1 MRRIVEFSLKNRI
14 TVIVFLFFILGAGS
28 FIALKMPVDA
38 VPDITNVQVIVNAKT
53 GGLDPQ
59 QVEKS
64 VTFFVESEMAGIP
77 RVREV
82 RSLSR
87 FGLSQTVVVFEDG
100 TDIYWARQQV
110 AERMRMAT
118 DKIPRGIGLG
128 MAPISTGLGE
138 VFMYVLQLKPGS
150 LHTKESEPERL
161 VYLRTVQDF
170 ILKPY
175 LKSHVAGA
183 AEVDSLGGYEKQID
197 IDVDPVKMEQQGI
210 TLNALAAK
218 LRTLGENFGG
228 GYIEQ
233 NAQQVIVRTN
243 GAFPLQ
249 ALRET
254 PIRLTYD
261 GRQVRLKEI
270 ADVRTYHPQRVG
282 AATYRGEEAVLGT
295 VLMLMGQNSR
305 ETAAAAEEALA
316 SAPLPADV
324 EARIVYSRG
333 YLVGATVKTVA
344 RNLAEGAV
352 IVVMI
357 LLLFLGNL
365 RASLFVSLA
374 IPVSFAF
381 ALAGMQLFHISANLM
396 SLGAL
401 DFGLIVDGSI
411 VMIENLLTKLEHHAP
426 VNAAQKLKLTRDA
439 ALEVLKPMVTGMLI
453 IMAVYVPILTLEGT
467 EGKLYY
473 PMAITVIFALFGA
486 LVMAVIAIPVLG
498 YYVHAKKGAQ
508 QTGLYRF
515 VQRYYEPALNFPLRN
530 IRRLLLP
537 MGIFILFCGWVF
549 SRLGS
554 DFMPPLNEGD
564 MTLNLLHDARISLS
578 ESLVREK
585 KAEQIILR
593 YPEVETVFGRIG
605 TSEAATDPMGVNL
618 SDLFV
623 ILKKDTRL
631 WRKNAQGRT
640 LTKAELFRLIE
651 ADLKPVLAAEHG
663 LEDTEIVETQPI
675 AMRVNEMLEGSRA
688 EVSLRIFGRDLN
700 TLMELQNK
708 VTAILKKIPGAAE
721 VELDALTALR
731 KSLMLDARIR
741 HERINYYGIPLSQV
755 NETLETAMVGHTIGS
770 LYEHDWRFRIDVIID
785 DAKRKNLAL
794 IRKIPVALPEGGNIN
809 LGDIVDF
816 SYAENVTSIA
826 RSAMN
831 RYAGVAVFL
840 GNRDTLSFVNEAR
853 EKIAKELQLPPD
865 YRIVWGGQFKNLE
878 RARLRLLLI
887 VPLILAGIAFLVY
900 RTFRSAK
907 QTFLIF
913 LTVPFSWTGGVLALW
928 FAGIHFSVS
937 AAVGFIALSGVA
949 VLNGLVKVSY
959 LNQLRAEGKSLS
971 EAVHQGALGRLRPV
985 LMTASVASLGFLPMV
1000 LNSGIGAEVQRPLAV
1015 VVLGGLVT
1023 ATLMTLF
1030 LMPAFYQW
1038 LEEPRAKKQP

>member
-1 MRRIVEFSLKNRI
+1 MRSIVEISLNNRIAVVFSLVLI
-14 TVIVFLFFILGAGS
+14 MAAGI
-28 FIALKMPVDA
+28 FVAFRLPVDA
-38 VPDITNVQVIVNAKT
+38 VPDVTNVQVIVNAKT

-64 VTFFVESEMAGIP
+64 VTFFVEAEMAGIP

-87 FGLSQTVVVFEDG
+87 FGLSQTVVVFEDR

-110 AERMRMAT
+110 AERMRMAG
-118 DKIPRGIGLG
+118 DKIPRGINLA

-138 VFMYVLQLKPGS
+138 VLMYTLQLKADSP
-150 LHTKESEPERL
+150 HKDESEPERL

-175 LKSHVAGA
+175 LKSHVPGA
-183 AEVDSLGGYEKQID
+183 AEIDSLGGYEKQID
-197 IDVDPVKMEQQGI
+197 IDVDPVKMERQGI

-233 NAQQVIVRTN
+233 KAQQVIVRTN

-249 ALRET
+249 ALLET
-254 PIRLTYD
+254 PIRLSYD
-261 GRQVRLKEI
+261 GRQIRLKEI
-270 ADVRTYHPQRVG
+270 ADMRTYHPQRVG

-305 ETAAAAEEALA
+305 ETATAAEEALA

-324 EARIVYSRG
+324 EARVVYTRS

-344 RNLAEGAV
+344 KNLAEGAAIV
-352 IVVMI
+352 ILI
-357 LLLFLGNL
+357 LLFFLGNL
-365 RASLFVSLA
+365 RAALFVSLA

-381 ALAGMQLFHISANLM
+381 ALAGMHIFNISANLM

-411 VMIENLLTKLEHHAP
+411 VMVENLLTKMEHRPPA
-426 VNAAQKLKLTRDA
+426 NAAEKIAVVRDA
-439 ALEVLKPMVTGMLI
+439 ALEVLAPMVTGMLI
-453 IMAVYVPILTLEGT
+453 IMSVYVPILTLEGT

-473 PMAITVIFALFGA
+473 PMAMTVLFALTGA
-486 LVMAVIAIPVLG
+486 LAMAVVAIPVLG
-498 YYVHAKKGAQ
+498 YYVRLKPGAASPGFF
-508 QTGLYRF
+508 TA
-515 VQRYYEPALNFPLRN
+515 VQRFYAPALNFPLRN
-530 IRRLLLP
+530 IRKLMIPMALFLLV
-537 MGIFILFCGWVF
+537 CGWLF

-554 DFMPPLNEGD
+554 DFMPPLGEGD
-564 MTLNLLHDARISLS
+564 MTINLLHDARISLS
-578 ESLVREK
+578 ESLAREK
-585 KAEQIILR
+585 KAEKIILSH
-593 YPEVETVFGRIG
+593 PEVETVFGRIG

-623 ILKKDTRL
+623 ILKKDTSL
-631 WRKNAQGRT
+631 WRKNTRGKT
-640 LTKAELFRLIE
+640 LTKTELFRLIE
-651 ADLKPVLAAEHG
+651 ADLKPVLAAAAG
-663 LEDTEIVETQPI
+663 LENTELVETQPI

-688 EVSLRIFGRDLN
+688 EVSLRIFGRNLD

-731 KSLMLDARIR
+731 KTLMLDARIR
-741 HERINYYGIPLSQV
+741 HERINYYGIPISQV
-755 NETLETAMVGHTIGS
+755 NETLETAMVGHTVGS
-770 LYEHDWRFRIDVIID
+770 LYEHDWRFRIDLIID
-785 DAKRKNLAL
+785 DAKRKNLSL

-809 LGDIVDF
+809 LGDVVDF

-840 GNRDTLSFVNEAR
+840 GNRDTLSFVSEAR
-853 EKIAKELQLPPD
+853 EKIAKELQLPDD

-878 RARLRLLLI
+878 RARLRLLII
-887 VPLILAGIAFLVY
+887 VPLILAVIAFLVY
-900 RTFRSAK
+900 RTFRSAR

-928 FAGIHFSVS
+928 FSGIHFSVS

-959 LNQLRAEGKSLS
+959 LNQLRTQGKTVA
-971 EAVHQGALGRLRPV
+971 EAVRLGALGRLRPV
-985 LMTASVASLGFLPMV
+985 LMTAAVASLGFLPMV
-1000 LNSGIGAEVQRPLAV
+1000 MNTGIGAEVQRPLAV

-1030 LMPAFYQW
+1030 LMPAIYRW
-1038 LEEPRAKKQP
+1038 MEKDR